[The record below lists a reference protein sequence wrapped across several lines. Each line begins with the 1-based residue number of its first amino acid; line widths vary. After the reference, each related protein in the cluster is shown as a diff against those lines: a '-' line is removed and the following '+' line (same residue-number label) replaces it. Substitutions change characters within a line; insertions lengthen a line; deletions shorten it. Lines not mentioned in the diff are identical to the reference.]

1 MRSQHHIDYKAVLSL
16 FLPKGLLEYFEITN
30 FSDMGNY
37 YLISLEENNEIP
49 ESLRHL
55 DLQSKGFYPEITITD
70 FPARDR
76 TVYLKIKR
84 RRWEDK
90 NTGKT
95 YHRDWNL
102 VASGTRI
109 TAEFGSFLKEL
120 LKHS

>member
-1 MRSQHHIDYKAVLSL
+1 MATQDKIDYKAVLSL
-16 FLPKGLLEYFEITN
+16 FLPKGLLDYFEITD

-37 YLISLEENNEIP
+37 YLICLEENREVP
-49 ESLRHL
+49 ESLRHH

-90 NTGKT
+90 TQVKHIIETGI
-95 YHRDWNL
+95 L
-102 VASGTRI
+102 
-109 TAEFGSFLKEL
+109 
-120 LKHS
+120 